1 MIPGLNGII
10 QAYSLFHQMQG
21 QKRADEHLA
30 MQKAELEMQKQR
42 DADMKA
48 ARDQQ
53 QQAQDLEIRAKLL
66 DMGTPLVGGM
76 LEKQGTID
84 AGTMPGMNAPM
95 PFTYATKPDPSK
107 VLKYKDLAI
116 VPHSKQDRQRMAM
129 EQLQAEQQV
138 KLAYETQLAAV
149 KRQMESI
156 PAPSWA
162 QEFGFQPGT
171 MLPTSAVTALAG
183 TRQQGLHEQFTAKE
197 NAADRASREKIAVA
211 GQEAANARNE
221 RTNATRM
228 AATAMAA
235 ALRKEEKAKAE
246 VAPLQKE
253 HDALQLKEQA
263 AWDALSAAKNELNQL
278 DQQLAK
284 MKPKDANYGSMQ
296 ARRAKVVGEVA
307 RHEAAAQAY
316 LEQKRQVLERKDR
329 ILGQNEAGKIP
340 VKPKAA
346 PSTPGKL
353 TAEDVLKKYSG
364 LQ

>member
-42 DADMKA
+42 DADMKT

-76 LEKQGTID
+76 LEKQGIMPAD
-84 AGTMPGMNAPM
+84 SMPGMNAPM
-95 PFTYATKPDPSK
+95 PFTYAEKPDPSK

-129 EQLQAEQQV
+129 EQFQAEQQA
-138 KLAYETQLAAV
+138 KLAYEAQLAAV

-228 AATAMAA
+228 AAAA
-235 ALRKEEKAKAE
+235 AKKGAGAGPTAGQAAVQQRHEDRMLTRAEENESKAWAE
-246 VAPLQKE
+246 VAKHEETIARLTESNTGLFSSWSEKEKAALAKAKSDAQGARIRAEAFMRQKQ
-253 HDALQLKEQA
+253 ALMQKQNPG
-263 AWDALSAAKNELNQL
+263 AAKQ
-278 DQQLAK
+278 
-284 MKPKDANYGSMQ
+284 ST
-296 ARRAKVVGEVA
+296 
-307 RHEAAAQAY
+307 
-316 LEQKRQVLERKDR
+316 
-329 ILGQNEAGKIP
+329 
-340 VKPKAA
+340 AA
-346 PSTPGKL
+346 PSTPGKRPDPL
-353 TAEDVLKKYSG
+353 GIL
-364 LQ
+364 